1 MGIWRL
7 LEDSVSGE
15 RACVTYSIVLFC
27 VLAYVSA
34 GSALRGGDAQAL
46 EQAQLQEHGMY
57 QMPESRVSGEADSYV
72 VSIILRVVILRVV
85 KGF

>member
-7 LEDSVSGE
+7 LGRPSSE
-15 RACVTYSIVLFC
+15 RACDLLDCAFLC
-27 VLAYVSA
+27 VGLRDLSA
-34 GSALRGGDAQAL
+34 GAALRGGNAQAL